1 MNHHPQAL
9 LSRRQM
15 LISGAA
21 GAGALAVL
29 VPAQGTVLEVAT
41 SLAAEQRV
49 SLLLHDRRIAPDA
62 ALVERMHARSARIM
76 VLAEDPVRQWRDQSG
91 DWLQRSDTRLMGITR
106 WPDFLML
113 RGLAAESRR
122 HVRFASPVS
131 ADGVLT
137 WLIA

>member
-1 MNHHPQAL
+1 MSHHAQEL
-9 LSRRQM
+9 LSRRQV
-15 LISGAA
+15 LIGSAA

-29 VPAQGTVLEVAT
+29 VPAQGAVLDIAT

-49 SLLLHDRRIAPDA
+49 SLLLHDRRFAPDA
-62 ALVERMHARSARIM
+62 ALVERMQARGARIM
-76 VLAEDPVRQWRDQSG
+76 ALAEDPVRQWRDQSG

>member
-1 MNHHPQAL
+1 MSHPLRAL
-9 LSRRQM
+9 LSRRQI

-21 GAGALAVL
+21 GAGALAAL
-29 VPAQGTVLEVAT
+29 VPAQATVLEVAAA
-41 SLAAEQRV
+41 LAGEERV
-49 SLLLHDRRIAPDA
+49 SLLLHDRRITPDA
-62 ALVERMHARSARIM
+62 RLVERMHARSARVM

-91 DWLQRSDTRLMGITR
+91 DWLQRRDTRLMGITR

>member
-1 MNHHPQAL
+1 MSHHPQAL
-9 LSRRQM
+9 LSRRQV

-21 GAGALAVL
+21 GAGALAAL
-29 VPAQGTVLEVAT
+29 VPAQGTVLEVAA

-62 ALVERMHARSARIM
+62 ALVERMHARSARIL
-76 VLAEDPVRQWRDQSG
+76 VLAEDPVRQWRDRSG
-91 DWLQRSDTRLMGITR
+91 DWLQRTDTRLMGITR